1 MDPAP
6 GFRCQANGLAEA
18 PREMALAEI
27 AALRDHGYRRIG
39 TQTCKSKG
47 DARIDPADGQ
57 QAGLQSSLQERE
69 AARRRRQLCQALPQ
83 ALDGCP
89 APDILQRPMGAGEN
103 AGGCA
108 EDEACR
114 ARAQQRAD
122 AGAGGGAVFQV
133 GRSEE
138 RRVGKASG
146 STGRS
151 RWLAYT

>member
-89 APDILQRPMGAGEN
+89 APDTSA
-103 AGGCA
+103 
-108 EDEACR
+108 
-114 ARAQQRAD
+114 
-122 AGAGGGAVFQV
+122 
-133 GRSEE
+133 E
-138 RRVGKASG
+138 RRVGQECVRTCSL
-146 STGRS
+146 RWS
-151 RWLAYT
+151 RDH

>member
-1 MDPAP
+1 
-6 GFRCQANGLAEA
+6 
-18 PREMALAEI
+18 MALAEI

-122 AGAGGGAVFQV
+122 AGAGG
-133 GRSEE
+133 RSEE
-138 RRVGKASG
+138 HTSELQSLMRNSYDVFGTRNTSN
-146 STGRS
+146 S
-151 RWLAYT
+151 

>member
-1 MDPAP
+1 
-6 GFRCQANGLAEA
+6 
-18 PREMALAEI
+18 MALAEI

-83 ALDGCP
+83 ALDGFP
-89 APDILQRPMGAGEN
+89 APDILQRPMAAGEN
-103 AGGCA
+103 AGGCSA
-108 EDEACR
+108 AEACR
-114 ARAQQRAD
+114 ARAKQRAD
-122 AGAGGGAVFQV
+122 GGTGVETVFE

-138 RRVGKASG
+138 GCEGEGGGWS
-146 STGRS
+146 
-151 RWLAYT
+151 WNI